1 MDSVQL
7 PPVWK
12 MKAAWKSWKFRE
24 TKSRPPKSAGPGGKG
39 GVIVAPEAAGRCISI
54 ATGSSAG
61 QPACLPPLRPSV
73 CAWPSGRQVQA
84 SFKAGHEMMQLTDVN
99 PPAPHPA
106 APRPSSGMERIWIFF
121 FLKKYISTDFRNV
134 AEMHGPAS
142 HR

>member
-12 MKAAWKSWKFRE
+12 MKAASPGSFGKQIASPQSPLGW
-24 TKSRPPKSAGPGGKG
+24 AGR
-39 GVIVAPEAAGRCISI
+39 VASPWCLRAGRCISI

-61 QPACLPPLRPSV
+61 QPMCPPPPHLSV
-73 CAWPSGRQVQA
+73 CARPSGQQVQA
-84 SFKAGHEMMQLTDVN
+84 SFKVGHEMMQLTDMN
-99 PPAPHPA
+99 PPHPA
-106 APRPSSGMERIWIFF
+106 NPRPSSGMERIWIF

-142 HR
+142 CR

>member
-12 MKAAWKSWKFRE
+12 MKPASPGSFGKQI
-24 TKSRPPKSAGPGGKG
+24 AGPQSPLGRAGR
-39 GVIVAPEAAGRCISI
+39 AASSWCLRAGRCISI

-61 QPACLPPLRPSV
+61 QPVCLPPLRLSV

-84 SFKAGHEMMQLTDVN
+84 SFKVGHEMMQLTDMK
-99 PPAPHPA
+99 PPHPA
-106 APRPSSGMERIWIFF
+106 TPRPSSGMERIWDFF

-142 HR
+142 CR